1 MDYFQLSEWRKRL
14 GLSLSKMARYLGTN
28 ENTYVKWEYGER
40 SPSQAAQRLFSVLQ
54 HVELTCP
61 KLHRTALNGALPDAL
76 PPIHSAHRLR
86 PIQKEAD
93 TEATGAGEDQQGRDF
108 EADRPATDR

>member
-1 MDYFQLSEWRKRL
+1 MDYLQLSEWRKRL

-61 KLHRTALNGALPDAL
+61 SLHAKLLQGEAPSPSVRTYRIKPV
-76 PPIHSAHRLR
+76 
-86 PIQKEAD
+86 
-93 TEATGAGEDQQGRDF
+93 
-108 EADRPATDR
+108 